1 MLCTIQFPA
10 AWVTT
15 IKLDEVLAQSGG
27 PHSPQFSSVTFKFP
41 SGCKIM
47 IDAVVRI
54 LSVAN
59 QLMFSNKQVRLVFNE
74 KPNGIMG
81 YLDRMG
87 FFDYLD
93 EAVEVLPYRPKDS
106 TADAFRGKNID
117 LVEIAGIDRNNR
129 DRNIVPRMAD
139 TLSRRIPDSS
149 KNESFGNAFYIVLGE
164 LIGNIYRHCEIDLN
178 GFAALQTCQSAL
190 KIDPP

>member
-1 MLCTIQFPA
+1 
-10 AWVTT
+10 
-15 IKLDEVLAQSGG
+15 
-27 PHSPQFSSVTFKFP
+27 VTFKFP